1 MKSNKNSEVL
11 INGSIAYCSQVPWI
25 MNDTVKNNIKFG
37 KEFNKIK
44 YEEAIVYSSLEDD
57 LLIFKDGD

>member
-1 MKSNKNSEVL
+1 MKNTSKSEVS

-25 MNDTVKNNIKFG
+25 MNDTVKNNILFG

-44 YEEAIVYSSLEDD
+44 YEQAIVYASL
-57 LLIFKDGD
+57 

>member
-1 MKSNKNSEVL
+1 MKNSANSEVT

-37 KEFNKIK
+37 REFNKIK
-44 YEEAIVYSSLEDD
+44 YEEAIIYASL
-57 LLIFKDGD
+57 